1 MQLVI
6 YIYIYI
12 WIFTI
17 FILPGE
23 EAHLETIE
31 LFTMSSPLPPYID
44 LKYSNQGKQ
53 KNNKIHKNKNKRT

>member
-1 MQLVI
+1 MQLVS
-6 YIYIYI
+6 YI

-31 LFTMSSPLPPYID
+31 LFTMSSPLPPNID

-53 KNNKIHKNKNKRT
+53 KKK